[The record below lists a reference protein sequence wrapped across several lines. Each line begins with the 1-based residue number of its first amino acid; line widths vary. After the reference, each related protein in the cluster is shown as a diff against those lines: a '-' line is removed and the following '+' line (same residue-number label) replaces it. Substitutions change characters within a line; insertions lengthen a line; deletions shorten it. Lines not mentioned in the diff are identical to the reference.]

1 MTSSENGCSGLS
13 CTLGAAEKYDF
24 KYSLNFKLKAS
35 WDNMLRCPQIT
46 SFQILA
52 LTVGPANDGD
62 KVRDEGGDVAT
73 HQHRVAQHDLLLVDH
88 HSIWS
93 YNH

>member
-1 MTSSENGCSGLS
+1 M
-13 CTLGAAEKYDF
+13 LG
-24 KYSLNFKLKAS
+24 
-35 WDNMLRCPQIT
+35 CPQIT
-46 SFQILA
+46 GFQILA

-73 HQHRVAQHDLLLVDH
+73 HQHRVAQHHLLLVDDH
-88 HSIWS
+88 PIWS